1 MTTRVSAP
9 LPSVPAPSRGSA
21 LDVRSID
28 LGVLEHEPA
37 PRVEQ
42 ELRIF
47 ISETAFDRAVERGGA
62 DTSREIGGV
71 LVGVVRRD
79 ESGPYV
85 RIDSTIDALHAE
97 EKGAELTF
105 THATW
110 EHIHTQ
116 MDSAYQGKQ
125 MVGWYHTHPG
135 FGVFL
140 SDRDTFIQRSFFD
153 LPFQIA
159 LVYDTKSRE
168 HGVFA
173 WRDGQL
179 LRCRRYWIGAHE
191 HYWDGAR
198 SSETRAAHEHV
209 APGHAF
215 GQPPRQ
221 STDDRPAPSGD
232 IEARGI
238 DWLILAV
245 AGLAL
250 VCLAGLGGWWFGT
263 RAASEVLERAEA
275 EIARAQARG
284 AQDAVTGL
292 NVELLD
298 VTRTALSDELTR
310 RRADAITA
318 AMRHAETALE
328 ALGPA
333 AASPAAASPAG
344 SPPTPPSPGTAAS
357 PGTAET
363 ASAPVTAGGDT
374 AAQPRA
380 QIQAAIAD
388 ARREAS
394 ALLSERAAL
403 RAALDRLRDAGAQ
416 RSSADARGLAVQ
428 RNALGTLYA
437 DLADDFLADG
447 DTKRATRYLLSAAAV
462 DPDNAARYEKK
473 LRAFDT
479 RTKMRRSTIEPDSA
493 SEAHDT
499 GGAAR

>member
-1 MTTRVSAP
+1 VTTRASA
-9 LPSVPAPSRGSA
+9 LSPSVPAPSRGPA

-28 LGVLEHEPA
+28 LTVLEHEPA
-37 PRVEQ
+37 LRVEQ

-85 RIDSTIDALHAE
+85 RIDGTIDALHAE

-110 EHIHTQ
+110 EHVHGQ
-116 MDSAYQGKQ
+116 MDSVYQGKQ
-125 MVGWYHTHPG
+125 VVGWYHTHPG

-159 LVYDTKSRE
+159 LVYDPRSRE

-179 LRCRRYWIGAHE
+179 LRCRRYWVGAHE
-191 HYWDGAR
+191 HHWDGAR
-198 SSETRAAHEHV
+198 SSETRAAHEHAASGHGLGQ
-209 APGHAF
+209 APRES
-215 GQPPRQ
+215 P
-221 STDDRPAPSGD
+221 DERPSSSGGA
-232 IEARGI
+232 EARGI
-238 DWLILAV
+238 DWLTLAA

-263 RAASEVLERAEA
+263 RAASEVLTRAEA
-275 EIARAQARG
+275 EIARAQASG
-284 AQDAVTGL
+284 ARDAVTGL
-292 NVELLD
+292 NVELVD
-298 VTRTALSDELTR
+298 VTRAALSDELTR
-310 RRADAITA
+310 RHADAITA
-318 AMRHAETALE
+318 AMRRAETALE
-328 ALGPA
+328 ALA
-333 AASPAAASPAG
+333 A
-344 SPPTPPSPGTAAS
+344 
-357 PGTAET
+357 E
-363 ASAPVTAGGDT
+363 
-374 AAQPRA
+374 PRTE
-380 QIQAAIAD
+380 IQAAIAD

-394 ALLSERAAL
+394 ALLNERAGL

-437 DLADDFLADG
+437 DLADDFLAGG
-447 DTKRATRYLLSAAAV
+447 DTRRATRYLLSAAAV

-479 RTKMRRSTIEPDSA
+479 HTKIRRSPIEPGGA